1 MSEETKLDF
10 MQALKKC
17 EYYITHP
24 DKEIKESDELNKCFP
39 PRYLFDIYAVTN
51 VEMPKYFNDNF
62 YYNTDYNIYFKV
74 TTTDMIEMIRDYNTT
89 HALYPYQI
97 MKTSKKDNEFKK
109 DFENLKEHHKS
120 GLGKP
125 EMEIFLK
132 SIKMNNEEEQYFK
145 TTERQEKKNAKL
157 SMKEYEKERSKG
169 FAFYHEFLNNVFL
182 KPYNITDTFGN
193 MPYDIKEADIIF
205 LHNNGVHED
214 TKSILNTFIN
224 HYMLNE
230 YKYLVINIANDNNA
244 YKQVISNTM
253 PKAVVVLGADTCK
266 TIGLEHTGIINR
278 SGKME
283 TFDEIEYIISVGL
296 PYLVKNQTEEAY
308 NTLGNTFQTIRD
320 ILVPRQNYRIEGRV
334 NIGDTL
340 TDGQIYAYD
349 KLPKKFYEAEWV
361 LLDITKDGFKTVTH
375 SFRNADTNEKVIKKV
390 SANEFN
396 YYYIAKD
403 HTAVSKPSVKCNEV
417 YCRKGPWKFSKD
429 KDIIERYNQT
439 TIFEGDVSPDDKAV
453 TDYYYTT
460 KEEKS
465 YLPQVFRYDI
475 EHDISDFHG
484 TDITAPYKVTYISA
498 EYNGEYYMW
507 ILESD
512 KVSFRESTYEA
523 FDDGLPDK
531 KTKKV
536 KTYPRTRKL
545 HIFEFANNES
555 FLIQHFWYTLCKVCN
570 PDIMTGWNNLG
581 FDFPYMINRSKR
593 LPYYHSNEH
602 KCTEFTCAKIIDMLE
617 MMEIKYSCPNEEDR
631 WTPANLTG
639 IIVSDLQR
647 LYEDQHQNALE
658 SYALNFIADLELGL
672 GKKPFPAADASK
684 DEWIVY
690 NLWDTELME
699 LIDYKVQATNY
710 RFFLSK
716 IARGTWNGVAANAS
730 IVSSLLLF
738 EAKCNGNVLRTSKL
752 ASISTNKYIDKFPGG
767 FTQTNKGGLFEM
779 LVDYDGKSMY
789 PSLMRTF
796 NIGPNTL
803 RYTMPPKDAHSIMTD
818 NFYDKDKE
826 VKVYKAELYFQDGHE
841 LGYEIMK
848 LGDIAKMVKERNY
861 IITPSGAIFCSMEEE
876 KSILYDILNT
886 LCNERD
892 RVKSQMY
899 DSDGNKDIAK
909 YNKQLALKVSANAF
923 FGVFGF
929 ATFFY
934 YNTTMATAITTTG
947 RMMIKCIMH
956 SIENRYQKN
965 GRSLLDSARSIDVF
979 QVRDLNFKYTIYA
992 DTDGCVIQFGDIL
1005 KELGITKLEDKLKWA
1020 EAELIPLNKY
1030 IRGVVDEIYTY
1041 FNQNEP
1047 SARFMYFK
1055 EDFYANKGLFY
1066 PDKHKYYAIHLIREN
1081 GKDQDHVEYRGIAVR
1096 KSTYPKI
1103 VKERLIELLDMVLG
1117 KEDVKLDV
1125 IMDRISQI
1133 ESEFYGYCN
1142 DGSMLLGTP
1151 TKLGGPFE
1159 SYKARPQNVDA
1170 MSLWNAINKR
1180 EDFRALSKGYL
1191 FNIASIDFYHPD
1203 LNLTEDEIANIKK
1216 NHRMTSICVPLDTEK
1231 VPEWINID
1239 IKATMDKVWTT
1250 PYTNILGPV
1259 IESSSSS
1266 DECVMDWL

>member
-1 MSEETKLDF
+1 MEQKFDF
-10 MQALKKC
+10 MSALKKC
-17 EYYITHP
+17 EYYILNP
-24 DKEIKESDELNKCFP
+24 DKPIKEEQALNESFP
-39 PRYLFDIYAVTN
+39 PRYLIDIYSITN
-51 VEMPKYFNDNF
+51 PDLPKFLNKNY
-62 YYNTDYNIYFKV
+62 YYNSDYNVYYKV
-74 TTTDMIEMIRDYNTT
+74 TTSDAINMIRDFNNF
-89 HALYPYQI
+89 YPLNQYQI
-97 MKTSKKDNEFKK
+97 VKGASKNNDFKK
-109 DFENLKEHHKS
+109 TFDNLKDQFKT

-125 EMEIFLK
+125 ELEIF
-132 SIKMNNEEEQYFK
+132 IKNIIEQGEEEDYFK
-145 TTERQEKKNAKL
+145 VSAKEEKKRAKM
-157 SMKEYEKERSKG
+157 SFKEYEETRSKG
-169 FAFYHEFLNNVFL
+169 FDFYHEFLNNSYLVR
-182 KPYNITDTFGN
+182 YNVSDVFGN
-193 MPYDIKEADIIF
+193 MPFSVKESDILF
-205 LHNNGVHED
+205 LHNGITEEA
-214 TKSILNTFIN
+214 KCILLTFIN
-224 HYMLNE
+224 HYQLTSFN
-230 YKYLVINIANDNNA
+230 YLVMNTKNMEAV
-244 YKQVISNTM
+244 KEVISITM
-253 PKAVVVLGADTCK
+253 PKAIVALGADACK
-266 TIGLEHTGIINR
+266 SIGLDHTGIVNR
-278 SGKME
+278 SGKIE
-283 TFDEIEYIISVGL
+283 EHDGNEYIISVGL
-296 PYLVKNQTEEAY
+296 SYLVKNQTEEAY
-308 NTLGNTFQTIRD
+308 NNLGNAFQSIRD
-320 ILVPRQNYRIEGRV
+320 VLMPRVEFNNNRSGFKAGEV
-334 NIGDTL
+334 L
-340 TDGQIYAYD
+340 TDGKIYAYN
-349 KLPKKFYEAEWV
+349 KLPKKFYEPEWV
-361 LLDITKDGFKTVTH
+361 LLDITKDGFKTVIH
-375 SFRNADTNEKVIKKV
+375 SFRNTETNEKVIRKV
-390 SANEFN
+390 NAGEFD

-403 HTAVSKPSVKCNEV
+403 HTAISKPSVKVSDV
-417 YCRKGPWKFSKD
+417 YCKKGPWKYSPD
-429 KDIIERYNQT
+429 KNIIERYNKT
-439 TIFEGDVSPDDKAV
+439 TIFEGDISTDDKAV

-475 EHDISDFHG
+475 EHDISNFHG

-512 KVSFRESTYEA
+512 KVDFRESTYEA
-523 FDDGLPDK
+523 YDDGLPDK

-536 KTYPRTRKL
+536 KTYPKTRKL
-545 HIFEFANNES
+545 HIFEFGNNES

-593 LPYYHSNEH
+593 LNYYQSNEH
-602 KCTEFTCAKIIDMLE
+602 ECTRFKCGKIIDMLE
-617 MMEIKYSCPNEEDR
+617 GMGISYSCPSEEDR

-647 LYEDQHQNALE
+647 LYEDQHQNSLE

-672 GKKPFPAADASK
+672 GKKPFPAADASR

-716 IARGTWNGVAANAS
+716 IAKGTWNGVAANAS

-738 EAKCNGNVLRTSKL
+738 EAKTNGNVLRTSKL

-779 LVDYDGKSMY
+779 LVDYDGKAMY

-803 RYTMPPKDAHSIMTD
+803 RYTMPPKDAHSIMTN
-818 NFYDKDKE
+818 NFYDENKE
-826 VKVYKAELYFQDGHE
+826 VKVYKAELYFQDGCE
-841 LGYEIMK
+841 LGYEMMP

-965 GRSLLDSARSIDVF
+965 GRSLLDSARSVDVF

-1005 KELGITKLEDKLKWA
+1005 KELGITSLEEKLKWA

-1103 VKERLIELLDMVLG
+1103 VKEKLIHLLDIVLG
-1117 KEDVKLDV
+1117 KEDVNVDV
-1125 IMDRISQI
+1125 ILNKISQI
-1133 ESEFYGYCN
+1133 EDEFYGYCN
-1142 DGSMLLGTP
+1142 DRKKITLLGTP

-1191 FNIASIDFYHPD
+1191 FNIASIDFNHPS
-1203 LNLTEDEIANIKK
+1203 LNLTEDEIIKIK
-1216 NHRMTSICVPLDTEK
+1216 STHRMTSICVPLDVEEL
-1231 VPEWINID
+1231 PEWINVD
-1239 IKATMDKVWTT
+1239 IKSMIDKVWTT

-1259 IESSSSS
+1259 IENTSTS
-1266 DECVMDWL
+1266 DVSVMDWL